1 LKWDQPSY
9 PTAQTKSGTTIRID
23 VLETAPADYALFCH
37 CQSTLIATIRAK
49 FGTLFRYETQRAIH
63 FSASEP
69 VPEKE
74 LRECILLALTYHA
87 SKRTTHRP
95 IGERIRDQS

>member
-1 LKWDQPSY
+1 MKWDQPSY

-69 VPEKE
+69 VPETD
-74 LRECILLALTYHA
+74 LRECILLALTSHA
-87 SKRTTHRP
+87 SKRTPPRP
-95 IGERIRDQS
+95 IGERIRNPS